1 MKIQNLSV
9 IITAAM
15 AFPSTVQAR
24 ENGHADNVKL
34 AHNNANLSDKT
45 YHYST
50 YELSNGEWVHRPEYS
65 KGTKPGGYEGILG
78 RPYFIH
84 LDKYCNPS
92 YPDSKTKREEV
103 EGVEV
108 KKEVKKE
115 VKREV
120 SKQVNRDQGIYIRR
134 EARRS
139 GENGSQLP
147 RRTANEKSHSLAA
160 ASLYI

>member
-92 YPDSKTKREEV
+92 YPDSKTV
-103 EGVEV
+103 
-108 KKEVKKE
+108 
-115 VKREV
+115 
-120 SKQVNRDQGIYIRR
+120 YIRVHNDDVINRAYRTGFPIEFIENQIAKGR
-134 EARRS
+134 EA
-139 GENGSQLP
+139 E
-147 RRTANEKSHSLAA
+147 
-160 ASLYI
+160 I